1 MEPSEHTLLVVD
13 DEEMNRDVLSRRLER
28 KGYQVVVAAGGR
40 EAIDAVAARPIDLVL
55 LDVMMPGVDGLQVL
69 QTLRRHHSQ
78 TELPIIM
85 ATAKGESE
93 DVVRALELGAND
105 YVVKPLDF
113 PVVLA
118 RVESQLRSRAA
129 APKAPVEPG
138 EREPSPSEV
147 GPGVTLAGKYRL
159 DALLGSGTFGA
170 VYRARHL
177 ELDHDVAVKVLRSTM
192 SSDPEAL
199 SRFRSEGAAACRLN
213 HPNAVAVH
221 DSGVTGGDVAYL
233 VMELLDGVSLDR
245 ELSECGTLTPRRSA
259 EILLPVLDVL
269 AEAHDAGL
277 IHRDVKPGNVFLHQS
292 RGREV
297 VKVLDFGIA
306 KLMGETATSQ
316 QLTRDGL
323 LIGTPTYMAPERLND
338 QDYDGRSDVYSV
350 GVMLYLM
357 LTGRLPYAAER
368 GDLIALVVQ
377 HMKQPVPSVRE
388 HAPGVPAEVEAV
400 VTRAL
405 AKSPEERPEARELA
419 RHLSAAVG
427 LPAGEETT
435 AAVSA
440 PSAPSAPSAA
450 ADPSGTS
457 APAAPDSRPVEI
469 DATVSVGAVK
479 SAEAGSG
486 RAGGGGG
493 LGGLLRRLRGRRTD
507 R

>member
-1 MEPSEHTLLVVD
+1 MTPSEHTLLVVD

-40 EAIDAVAARPIDLVL
+40 EAIDTVAAQPIDLVL
-55 LDVMMPGVDGLQVL
+55 LDVMMPGVDGLEVL
-69 QTLRRHHSQ
+69 QTLRRRHSQ

-118 RVESQLRSRAA
+118 RVESQLRSRA
-129 APKAPVEPG
+129 KAPSESLEGPLSGRPG

-147 GPGVTLAGKYRL
+147 GPGVTLTGKYRL

-177 ELDHDVAVKVLRSTM
+177 ELDHDVAVKVLRSAM
-192 SSDPEAL
+192 SADPEAL
-199 SRFRSEGAAACRLN
+199 SRFRSEGAAACRLS

-233 VMELLDGVSLDR
+233 VMELLEGVSLDR
-245 ELSECGTLTPRRSA
+245 ELSECGMLAPRRSA

-277 IHRDVKPGNVFLHQS
+277 IHRDVKPGNVFLHRA

-357 LTGRLPYAAER
+357 LTGRLPYVAER
-368 GDLIALVVQ
+368 GDLMALVVQ

-388 HAPGVPAEVEAV
+388 HAPEVSAELEAV

-405 AKSPEERPEARELA
+405 AKRPEERPDARGLA
-419 RHLSAAVG
+419 RQLSAAVG
-427 LPAGEETT
+427 LPAGEEV
-435 AAVSA
+435 AAASA
-440 PSAPSAPSAA
+440 PPAAATDAGRPGSSAP
-450 ADPSGTS
+450 G
-457 APAAPDSRPVEI
+457 SRPAEI
-469 DATVSVGAVK
+469 DATLAV
-479 SAEAGSG
+479 EAGSG
-486 RAGGGGG
+486 RADAGGGG
-493 LGGLLRRLRGRRTD
+493 LAGLGSLLRRLRGRRAD

>member
-1 MEPSEHTLLVVD
+1 MTPSEHTLLVVD

-40 EAIDAVAARPIDLVL
+40 EAIDTVAAQPIDLVL
-55 LDVMMPGVDGLQVL
+55 LDVMMPGVDGLEVL
-69 QTLRRHHSQ
+69 QTLRRRHSQ
-78 TELPIIM
+78 AELPIIM

-118 RVESQLRSRAA
+118 RVESQLRSRAT
-129 APKAPVEPG
+129 APKAAADQDK
-138 EREPSPSEV
+138 REPSPGEV
-147 GPGVTLAGKYRL
+147 GPGVTLTGKYRL

-177 ELDHDVAVKVLRSTM
+177 ELDHDVAVKVLRSAM
-192 SSDPEAL
+192 SADPEAL

-233 VMELLDGVSLDR
+233 VMELLEGVSLDR
-245 ELSECGTLTPRRSA
+245 ELSECGKLAPRRSA

-277 IHRDVKPGNVFLHQS
+277 IHRDVKPGNVFLHRT

-357 LTGRLPYAAER
+357 LTGRLPYVAER
-368 GDLIALVVQ
+368 GDLMALVVQ

-388 HAPGVPAEVEAV
+388 HAPEVSAELEAV

-405 AKSPEERPEARELA
+405 AKRPEERPDARGLA
-419 RHLSAAVG
+419 RQLSAAVG
-427 LPAGEETT
+427 LPTGEET
-435 AAVSA
+435 
-440 PSAPSAPSAA
+440 AA
-450 ADPSGTS
+450 AS
-457 APAAPDSRPVEI
+457 APATAATDAGRPGSSAPGSRPAEI
-469 DATVSVGAVK
+469 DATLAV
-479 SAEAGSG
+479 EAGSG
-486 RAGGGGG
+486 RSRGGGGEGGAG
-493 LGGLLRRLRGRRTD
+493 LGGLLRRLRGRRAD

>member
-1 MEPSEHTLLVVD
+1 MTPSDHTLLVVD

-28 KGYQVVVAAGGR
+28 KGYQVVVAEGGR
-40 EAIDAVAARPIDLVL
+40 QALDTVADRPIDLVL
-55 LDVMMPGVDGLQVL
+55 LDIMMPGVDGLEVL
-69 QTLRRHHSQ
+69 QTLRRRHSQ
-78 TELPIIM
+78 AELPVIM
-85 ATAKGESE
+85 ATAKGESD

-118 RVESQLRSRAA
+118 RVQAQLRSKVA
-129 APKAPVEPG
+129 APKASAEPG
-138 EREPSPSEV
+138 EREPSAAEI

-159 DALLGSGTFGA
+159 DALLGSGTFGT

-177 ELDHDVAVKVLRSTM
+177 DLDHDVAVKVLRSAM
-192 SSDPEAL
+192 SADPESLA
-199 SRFRSEGAAACRLN
+199 RFRSEGAAACRLQ

-245 ELSECGTLTPRRSA
+245 ELRECGTLSPRRSA
-259 EILLPVLDVL
+259 EVLLPVCEAL

-277 IHRDVKPGNVFLHQS
+277 IHRDVKPGNVFLHRA

-323 LIGTPTYMAPERLND
+323 LVGTPAYMAPERLDN
-338 QDYDGRSDVYSV
+338 QPYDGRSDVYSL
-350 GVMLYLM
+350 GVMLFLM
-357 LTGRLPYAAER
+357 LTGRLPYVAER
-368 GDLIALVVQ
+368 GDLMALIVQ
-377 HMKQPVPSVRE
+377 HMKNPVPSVRE
-388 HAPGVPAEVEAV
+388 HAPGVPAAVESV

-405 AKSPEERPEARELA
+405 AKRPEQRPDARGLA
-419 RHLSAAVG
+419 RQLAEAVG
-427 LPAGEETT
+427 AAGGDEPEAVAAAPPAPALSGRATGSGT
-435 AAVSA
+435 AA
-440 PSAPSAPSAA
+440 
-450 ADPSGTS
+450 
-457 APAAPDSRPVEI
+457 PAQI
-469 DATVSVGAVK
+469 DATLAV
-479 SAEAGSG
+479 EAGSRG
-486 RAGGGGG
+486 SGSGGGRGG
-493 LGGLLRRLRGRRTD
+493 GFGGLLRRLRGRRSA

>member
-1 MEPSEHTLLVVD
+1 MEPSENTLLVVD

-40 EAIDAVAARPIDLVL
+40 EAIDTVAAQPIDLVL
-55 LDVMMPGVDGLQVL
+55 LDVMMPEVDGLQVL
-69 QTLRRHHSQ
+69 QALRRRHSQ
-78 TELPIIM
+78 SELPIIM

-118 RVESQLRSRAA
+118 RVESQLRSRATA
-129 APKAPVEPG
+129 AKAAAEPAG
-138 EREPSPSEV
+138 ADDREPSPAEV

-177 ELDHDVAVKVLRSTM
+177 ELDHEVAVKVLRSVM
-192 SSDPEAL
+192 SADPEAL
-199 SRFRSEGAAACRLN
+199 SRFRSEGAAACRLS
-213 HPNAVAVH
+213 HPSAVAVH

-233 VMELLDGVSLDR
+233 VMELLSGVSLDR
-245 ELSECGTLTPRRSA
+245 ELSECGKLAPRRCA

-277 IHRDVKPGNVFLHQS
+277 IHRDVKPGNVFLH
-292 RGREV
+292 RARDREV

-323 LIGTPTYMAPERLND
+323 LVGTPTYMAPERLNN

-350 GVMLYLM
+350 GVMLFLM
-357 LTGRLPYAAER
+357 LTGRLPYVAQG
-368 GDLIALVVQ
+368 GDLIALVFQ
-377 HMKQPVPSVRE
+377 HIKQPVPSVRE
-388 HAPGVPAEVEAV
+388 HAPEVPAEVEAV

-405 AKSPEERPEARELA
+405 AKRPEERPDARALA
-419 RHLSAAVG
+419 RQLAAAVG
-427 LPAGEETT
+427 LAAGEEAT
-435 AAVSA
+435 AARSA
-440 PSAPSAPSAA
+440 PVPAA
-450 ADPSGTS
+450 APDRSGPPGTS
-457 APAAPDSRPVEI
+457 APGSSPAGI
-469 DATVSVGAVK
+469 DATVSV
-479 SAEAGSG
+479 EAGSG
-486 RAGGGGG
+486 RPGGSG

>member
-1 MEPSEHTLLVVD
+1 MEPTEHTLLVVD

-28 KGYQVVVAAGGR
+28 KGYQVVVAEGGR
-40 EAIDAVAARPIDLVL
+40 EAIDAVGDQAIDLVL
-55 LDVMMPGVDGLQVL
+55 LDVMMPEVDGLQVL
-69 QTLRRHHSQ
+69 EVLRRRHSQ

-118 RVESQLRSRAA
+118 RVESQLRSRATA
-129 APKAPVEPG
+129 AKASAGASDPATPDK
-138 EREPSPSEV
+138 REPSPSEV

-177 ELDHDVAVKVLRSTM
+177 ELDHDVAVKVLRSAM
-192 SSDPEAL
+192 SADPEAL
-199 SRFRSEGAAACRLN
+199 SRFRSEGAAACRLS

-245 ELSECGTLTPRRSA
+245 ELSESGMLAPHRAA

-277 IHRDVKPGNVFLHQS
+277 VHRDVKPGNVFLHRA

-323 LIGTPTYMAPERLND
+323 LVGTPTYMAPERLNN

-350 GVMLYLM
+350 GVMLFLM
-357 LTGRLPYAAER
+357 LTARLPYVAEG
-368 GDLIALVVQ
+368 GDLMALVVQ
-377 HMKQPVPSVRE
+377 HMRQPVPSVRE
-388 HAPGVPAEVEAV
+388 HAPGVSAEVEAV

-405 AKSPEERPEARELA
+405 AKNPDERPDARELA
-419 RHLSAAVG
+419 RQLSAAIG
-427 LPAGEETT
+427 LATGEETT
-435 AAVSA
+435 GAPAPRASAVDAA
-440 PSAPSAPSAA
+440 PSGNGEPGP
-450 ADPSGTS
+450 
-457 APAAPDSRPVEI
+457 RPPEI
-469 DATVSVGAVK
+469 DATLAI
-479 SAEAGSG
+479 EAGSR
-486 RAGGGGG
+486 RASGGGGG
-493 LGGLLRRLRGRRTD
+493 RLGGLLRRLRGRGSD

>member
-1 MEPSEHTLLVVD
+1 MTPSEHTLLVVD

-28 KGYQVVVAAGGR
+28 KGYQVVVASGGR
-40 EAIDAVAARPIDLVL
+40 EAIDTVAGQPIDLVL
-55 LDVMMPGVDGLQVL
+55 LDVMMPEVDGLQVL
-69 QTLRRHHSQ
+69 QVLRRRHSQ
-78 TELPIIM
+78 TQLPIIM

-129 APKAPVEPG
+129 APKSVDDQG
-138 EREPSPSEV
+138 DREPSPSEV

-159 DALLGSGTFGA
+159 DALMGSGTFGA

-177 ELDHDVAVKVLRSTM
+177 ELAHDVAVKVLRSAM
-192 SSDPEAL
+192 SADPEAL
-199 SRFRSEGAAACRLN
+199 SRFRSEGAAACRLS

-245 ELSECGTLTPRRSA
+245 ELAESGMLAPRRAA
-259 EILLPVLDVL
+259 ELLLPVLEVL
-269 AEAHDAGL
+269 AEAHEAGL
-277 IHRDVKPGNVFLHQS
+277 IHRDVKPGNVFLHRA

-323 LIGTPTYMAPERLND
+323 LVGTPTYMAPERLNNE
-338 QDYDGRSDVYSV
+338 DYDGRSDVYSV
-350 GVMLYLM
+350 GVMLFLM
-357 LTGRLPYAAER
+357 LAGRLPYVAER
-368 GDLIALVVQ
+368 GDLMALVVQ
-377 HMKQPVPSVRE
+377 HMRQPVPSVRE
-388 HAPGVPAEVEAV
+388 HAPGVSAEIEAV

-405 AKSPEERPEARELA
+405 AKSPEERPNARDLA
-419 RHLSAAVG
+419 RQLAAAVG
-427 LPAGEETT
+427 LPAGEG
-435 AAVSA
+435 AAEGM
-440 PSAPSAPSAA
+440 
-450 ADPSGTS
+450 GTPAR
-457 APAAPDSRPVEI
+457 APAAPAAPPETSGRSGAPAPGSRPVEI

-479 SAEAGSG
+479 AGSG
-486 RAGGGGG
+486 G
-493 LGGLLRRLRGRRTD
+493 LAGLLRRLRGRRND

>member
-40 EAIDAVAARPIDLVL
+40 EAIETVEARPIDLVL
-55 LDVMMPGVDGLQVL
+55 LDVMMPEVDGLEVLQVL
-69 QTLRRHHSQ
+69 RRRHSQ

-118 RVESQLRSRAA
+118 RVESQLRSRAT
-129 APKAPVEPG
+129 APKAAAERGDLAKKG

-147 GPGVTLAGKYRL
+147 GPGVTLTGKYRL

-177 ELDHDVAVKVLRSTM
+177 ELDHDVAVKVLRSAM
-192 SSDPEAL
+192 SADPEAL
-199 SRFRSEGAAACRLN
+199 SRFRSEGAAACRLS

-233 VMELLDGVSLDR
+233 VMELLEGVSLDR
-245 ELSECGTLTPRRSA
+245 ELSECGKLAPRRSA

-277 IHRDVKPGNVFLHQS
+277 IHRDVKPGNVFLHRA

-357 LTGRLPYAAER
+357 LTGRLPYVAEG
-368 GDLIALVVQ
+368 GDLMALVVQ

-388 HAPGVPAEVEAV
+388 HAPEVSAELEAV

-405 AKSPEERPEARELA
+405 AKRPEERPDARGLA
-419 RHLSAAVG
+419 RQLSAAVG
-427 LPAGEETT
+427 LPAGEEV
-435 AAVSA
+435 AAASA
-440 PSAPSAPSAA
+440 PPANAGRPGSSAP
-450 ADPSGTS
+450 G
-457 APAAPDSRPVEI
+457 SRPSEI
-469 DATVSVGAVK
+469 DATLAV
-479 SAEAGSG
+479 EAGSG
-486 RAGGGGG
+486 RSGGGGGQGGGG
-493 LGGLLRRLRGRRTD
+493 LGGLLRRLRGRRAD